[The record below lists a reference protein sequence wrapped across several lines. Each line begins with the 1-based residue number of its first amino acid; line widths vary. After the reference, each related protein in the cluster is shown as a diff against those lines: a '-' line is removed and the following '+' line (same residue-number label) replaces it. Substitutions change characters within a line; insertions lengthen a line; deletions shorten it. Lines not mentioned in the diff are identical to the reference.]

1 MAYIYQITNT
11 INGKQYIGK
20 TELNIEKR
28 FKEHCR
34 DAFKNCNEKRPL
46 YAAMRKYGIEHF
58 IVECIEETNNPNERE
73 IYWINEKNTYHNGY
87 NATLG
92 GDGTKYID
100 EQQVINAYNQLKYQT
115 KVSEELN
122 IDIKTIHKIL
132 ENNNIPIIIHKDG
145 AKAISAYDLENN
157 FIKSFIS
164 LREAAKWIISNNL
177 TSSYQIDKIA
187 YNISRAVDQKKR
199 KTAFGIIWKS
209 N

>member
-20 TELNIEKR
+20 TELTIEKR

-58 IVECIEETNNPNERE
+58 IIECLEETNNPNERE
-73 IYWINEKNTYHNGY
+73 MYWINEKNTYHNGY

-122 IDIKTIHKIL
+122 IDIKTVHKIL

-145 AKAISAYDLENN
+145 AKTISAYDLENN
-157 FIKSFIS
+157 FIKSFVS
-164 LREAAKWIISNNL
+164 LREAAKWIINNNL

-199 KTAFGIIWKS
+199 KTAFGFIWKS